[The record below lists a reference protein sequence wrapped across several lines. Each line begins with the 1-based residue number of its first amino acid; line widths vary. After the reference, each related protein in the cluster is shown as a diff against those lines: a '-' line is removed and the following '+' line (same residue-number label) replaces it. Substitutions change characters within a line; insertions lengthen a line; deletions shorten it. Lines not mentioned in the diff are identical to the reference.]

1 MYPIV
6 FLQFTY
12 GMTEKKDID
21 EKDKKRKPPNSAL
34 QALAVTTTIGVEM
47 SVTVLLGYYGGK
59 YLDGRFAT
67 GPWFLLAGVLVGL
80 AVGVVGVYKTLM
92 GFFER
97 E

>member
-1 MYPIV
+1 MP
-6 FLQFTY
+6 
-12 GMTEKKDID
+12 E
-21 EKDKKRKPPNSAL
+21 EKDKDREKKKKRQPPNSAL
-34 QALAVTTTIGVEM
+34 QALAVTTTIGMEM
-47 SVTVLLGYYGGK
+47 AITVLLGYYGGK

-67 GPWFLLAGVLVGL
+67 GPLFLLAGVLVGL

>member
-1 MYPIV
+1 MP
-6 FLQFTY
+6 
-12 GMTEKKDID
+12 EKK
-21 EKDKKRKPPNSAL
+21 EKDRDREKKKKRQPPNSAL

-47 SVTVLLGYYGGK
+47 AVSVLLGYCGGR

-92 GFFER
+92 EFFER

>member
-1 MYPIV
+1 MP
-6 FLQFTY
+6 
-12 GMTEKKDID
+12 EKKEK
-21 EKDKKRKPPNSAL
+21 EKDRDREKKKKRQPPNSAL

-47 SVTVLLGYYGGK
+47 AVSVLLGYYGGR

-92 GFFER
+92 EFFER

>member
-1 MYPIV
+1 MPEEKDRDR
-6 FLQFTY
+6 
-12 GMTEKKDID
+12 EKK
-21 EKDKKRKPPNSAL
+21 KKRQPPNSAL
-34 QALAVTTTIGVEM
+34 QALAVTTTIGMEM
-47 SVTVLLGYYGGK
+47 AITVLLGYYGGK

>member
-1 MYPIV
+1 MP
-6 FLQFTY
+6 
-12 GMTEKKDID
+12 E
-21 EKDKKRKPPNSAL
+21 EKDKDRDKKKKNKPPNSAL
-34 QALAVTTTIGVEM
+34 QALAITTTIGMEM
-47 SVTVLLGYYGGK
+47 AITVLLGYYGGK

-67 GPWFLLAGVLVGL
+67 GPWFLLAGVLIGL

>member
-1 MYPIV
+1 MPEEKERDI
-6 FLQFTY
+6 
-12 GMTEKKDID
+12 EKK
-21 EKDKKRKPPNSAL
+21 KKPPNSAL
-34 QALAVTTTIGVEM
+34 QALAVTATIGAEL
-47 SVTVLLGYYGGK
+47 SITVLLGYYGGK
-59 YLDGRFAT
+59 YLDGKFSS

>member
-1 MYPIV
+1 MPEDRDRDRDR
-6 FLQFTY
+6 
-12 GMTEKKDID
+12 EKK
-21 EKDKKRKPPNSAL
+21 RRPPNSAL
-34 QALAVTTTIGVEM
+34 QALAVTTTIGAEL
-47 SVTVLLGYYGGK
+47 SITVVLGYYGGK
-59 YLDGRFAT
+59 YLDGIFAS